1 MRLKLL
7 RLGGPSQNESK
18 LIKLYTVKINWLSQ
32 LHLYSTIFYWL
43 KQPKIWLFQLFF
55 VVLTKHENA
64 PETTNL
70 KLVFLTKFFY
80 SVQSFK

>member
-1 MRLKLL
+1 MRLQRL
-7 RLGGPSQNESK
+7 RLGGLSQK
-18 LIKLYTVKINWLSQ
+18 QTIHCKKNWLSQ
-32 LHLYSTIFYWL
+32 LHLYLTIFYRL

-64 PETTNL
+64 SETTNL
-70 KLVFLTKFFY
+70 KLVILTKILY